1 MRYGVAFPECCAD
14 SVYCWTLYHIVPCAR
29 PEITHTVF
37 FTNHSLQF
45 EESKSTRDDSI
56 PRPSVGPI
64 YHSHMSADRSN
75 HYPIIGQNGI
85 DVGPFRR
92 SMCLLKCRQHDFPIP
107 LFSRTLREA
116 ATETGKCC
124 VKKRNREMTNHKGC
138 KFQRQLFHAVQGFDG
153 CSGKPEQ

>member
-116 ATETGKCC
+116 ATETGQCC
-124 VKKRNREMTNHKGC
+124 VKKGTEK
-138 KFQRQLFHAVQGFDG
+138 
-153 CSGKPEQ
+153 